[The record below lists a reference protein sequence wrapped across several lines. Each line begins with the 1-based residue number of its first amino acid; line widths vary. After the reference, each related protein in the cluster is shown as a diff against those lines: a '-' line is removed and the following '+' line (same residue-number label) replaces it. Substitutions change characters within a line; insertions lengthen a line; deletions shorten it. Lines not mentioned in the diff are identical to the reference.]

1 MMAMKTAT
9 TPTLDSNR
17 SGQRGLSLIELMI
30 ALMISSFMML
40 GVFQVFLSSG
50 GTDRLAHAFARVQ
63 ENGRLSLDILTRN
76 LRMTGYQ
83 GCIDPE
89 LIDMNIIANDPPT
102 TDLTNESIR
111 GWKSG
116 DSEWDVANRPDELD
130 FITGVPEGSDIVS
143 IQYVSPTGVGVVCQG
158 NIQTCKAVNANV
170 KIDSNAIGLTQFDV
184 VVVSDCVNADL
195 FRITNML
202 KDTDDFVTLAH
213 SNSTNSSN
221 NLSKAYDEDAQVMTY
236 RSFSYYVR
244 DTGRNNS
251 QGQDIYA
258 LYQFNPLWNNG
269 TSQIGK
275 ESELVEGVEQLQVL
289 YGQRR
294 DDGNL
299 RFVQATDNNLIFAQV
314 EALRLAVLVSHS
326 EPVLSDDDDKTYKMP
341 GSDVEPEGA
350 TTPDAEHPG
359 DRRLRQLFTTTIYL
373 RNRAS

>member
-1 MMAMKTAT
+1 MTQAHRF
-9 TPTLDSNR
+9 R
-17 SGQRGLSLIELMI
+17 SQQGLSLVELMI
-30 ALMISSFMML
+30 ALMISTFMML
-40 GVFQVFLSSG
+40 GVFEIYLGSG
-50 GTDRLAHAFARVQ
+50 STDRLAHAFARVQ
-63 ENGRLSLDILTRN
+63 ENGRLSMDILTRN

-89 LIDMNIIANDPPT
+89 LVDMNIIANSPPT
-102 TDLTNESIR
+102 TDLTNLSIR

-116 DSEWDVANRPDELD
+116 DSAWDVANRPDELD
-130 FITGVPEGSDIVS
+130 FITGVPTGSDIVS
-143 IQYVSPTGVGVVCQG
+143 IQYVSPTGVEVLCQG
-158 NIQTCKAVNANV
+158 NIQTCQAVNANV
-170 KIDSNAIGLTQFDV
+170 KIDSNSIGLTQFDV
-184 VVVSDCVNADL
+184 VVISDCVNADL

-213 SNSTNSSN
+213 SSSTNTSN

-244 DTGRNNS
+244 DTGRDNS
-251 QGQDIYA
+251 QGESIYA
-258 LYQFNPLWNNG
+258 LYQFNPLWNDG
-269 TSQIGK
+269 SSQIGR
-275 ESELVEGVEQLQVL
+275 ESELIEGVEQLQIL

-299 RFVQATDNNLIFAQV
+299 RFVDATDGNLVFSQV

-326 EPVLSDDDDKTYKMP
+326 EPVLSDADDKTYKML
-341 GSDVEPEGA
+341 GSDVEPQGA

-359 DRRLRQLFTTTIYL
+359 DRRLRKLFTTTIYL